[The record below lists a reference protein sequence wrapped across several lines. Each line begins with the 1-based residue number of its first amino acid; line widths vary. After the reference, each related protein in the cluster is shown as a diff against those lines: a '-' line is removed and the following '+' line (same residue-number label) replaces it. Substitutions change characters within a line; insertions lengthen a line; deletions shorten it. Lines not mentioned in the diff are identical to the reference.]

1 FRRVLF
7 RSSIDPS
14 DLGRQYEPIV
24 RINSQSGKG
33 GVAYVMESMYGFH
46 LPKGLQ
52 VDFAKIIQD
61 ISEEEG
67 EVSPE
72 RVYDTFIE
80 EYVDNEEPYRFIKQ
94 KLIDISRSEEHT
106 SELQSRFD
114 LVCLLLLEKKKLLVQ
129 AESHQSV

>member
-1 FRRVLF
+1 MHERDSQIWEVPYLP
-7 RSSIDPS
+7 IDPR

-52 VDFAKIIQD
+52 VDFAKVIQD
-61 ISEEEG
+61 IRTEEEG

-80 EYVDNEEPYRFIKQ
+80 EYVDIDEPYRFIKQ
-94 KLIDISRSEEHT
+94 KLIDISEDDSEFEDVGLKLRLKLMVK
-106 SELQSRFD
+106 LQ
-114 LVCLLLLEKKKLLVQ
+114 L
-129 AESHQSV
+129 

>member
-1 FRRVLF
+1 
-7 RSSIDPS
+7 
-14 DLGRQYEPIV
+14 
-24 RINSQSGKG
+24 
-33 GVAYVMESMYGFH
+33 M
-46 LPKGLQ
+46 Q

-94 KLIDISRSEEHT
+94 KLIDISEDDSEYERRAEITIEDHGEVVT
-106 SELQSRFD
+106 
-114 LVCLLLLEKKKLLVQ
+114 LVGYGNGPVSYTHLDVYKRQ
-129 AESHQSV
+129 AD